1 MLFSPGYITNNT
13 MAKIKVEYAG
23 ISEYEKFRLENIKRN
38 EEVRSCTRSFTE
50 NGEILG
56 FDFCFKGK
64 IQNTV
69 TKCTKEL
76 RRLGLL
82 VNEITRPATGKQRL
96 AMKLPFL
103 NWLGFPLFSNVDQ
116 WYETAPVKLLCGEEL
131 VPKVCGDEVVKKHL
145 ERRTICA
152 LKYQSSPRFVSEN
165 SVVRSIGRKANPGLH
180 WRGQIWCDWRFRS
193 PT

>member
-1 MLFSPGYITNNT
+1 

-38 EEVRSCTRSFTE
+38 EEVRSCTSSYTD
-50 NGEILG
+50 NWKNQQL
-56 FDFCFKGK
+56 DFCCNGI

-96 AMKLPFL
+96 GMQIPFL
-103 NWLGFPLFSNVDQ
+103 
-116 WYETAPVKLLCGEEL
+116 K
-131 VPKVCGDEVVKKHL
+131 
-145 ERRTICA
+145 
-152 LKYQSSPRFVSEN
+152 
-165 SVVRSIGRKANPGLH
+165 
-180 WRGQIWCDWRFRS
+180 
-193 PT
+193 